1 MVPAVHLEAMAAMA
15 ETVALV
21 DWAFLGAL
29 EGRVALKQAMAET
42 AETAAMAAMAATVET
57 VDMEET
63 VALELVRHMAVL
75 VV

>member
-1 MVPAVHLEAMAAMA
+1 M
-15 ETVALV
+15 ALV
-21 DWAFLGAL
+21 DWAFLGVP

-42 AETAAMAAMAATVET
+42 AETAAMAAMAETVET